1 MKQTGQTVNRSQK
14 RAAETRRRLYQEAL
28 RLFLEKGFEK
38 TTVSEITDAADV
50 AKGTFFTHFPTKE
63 SVMGELGTLVLEQ
76 MEACIRGL
84 QNSGSAVATQILSLF
99 DAAGRWHEK
108 NRELSRLAVQVLTV
122 SPGGME
128 ADRPNQTRF
137 FCLLLD
143 LVGRGQQ
150 SGEFDPRV
158 SPEIAAQTLGGVYFS
173 AVMSWHLTP
182 SLPPLRKM
190 LAEGIGLVT
199 KGLRA

>member
-1 MKQTGQTVNRSQK
+1 MKQTGQTANRSQK
-14 RAAETRRRLYQEAL
+14 RAAETRKRLYREAL
-28 RLFLEKGFEK
+28 RLFLEKGFER

-50 AKGTFFTHFPTKE
+50 AKGTFFIHFPTKE

-76 MEACIRGL
+76 MEACIR
-84 QNSGSAVATQILSLF
+84 NPRRNGSAAETQILALF
-99 DAAGRWHEK
+99 DAAGRWHEG

-128 ADRPNQTRF
+128 ADRPNQIRF
-137 FCLLLD
+137 FRLLLD
-143 LVGRGQQ
+143 LVGHGQQ
-150 SGEFDPRV
+150 SGEFGAV
-158 SPEIAAQTLGGVYFS
+158 VAPEIAAQTLAGVYFS

-182 SLPPLRKM
+182 SLPPLRRM